1 MAGIGERADILVI
14 LLLWGQAG
22 TLCMLKK
29 HSTTE
34 LGHSPEKFWLIWFG
48 DLREGDQKDTLIFEP
63 TSEVQNIIHW
73 AIIFVL

>member
-1 MAGIGERADILVI
+1 MF
-14 LLLWGQAG
+14 
-22 TLCMLKK
+22 KK

-48 DLREGDQKDTLIFEP
+48 DLREGDQIFEP

>member
-1 MAGIGERADILVI
+1 
-14 LLLWGQAG
+14 
-22 TLCMLKK
+22 MLNK

-48 DLREGDQKDTLIFEP
+48 DLRGGYQRDTLIFEP
-63 TSEVQNIIHW
+63 TSEAQSIIHW